1 MIHQLQAVML
11 LPEERIL
18 MMYTIMMIQMILQR
32 SGQRNLEM
40 ETMMMGTM
48 MRMIIGKM
56 HGIENKKMRDID
68 I

>member
-1 MIHQLQAVML
+1 
-11 LPEERIL
+11 
-18 MMYTIMMIQMILQR
+18 
-32 SGQRNLEM
+32 M